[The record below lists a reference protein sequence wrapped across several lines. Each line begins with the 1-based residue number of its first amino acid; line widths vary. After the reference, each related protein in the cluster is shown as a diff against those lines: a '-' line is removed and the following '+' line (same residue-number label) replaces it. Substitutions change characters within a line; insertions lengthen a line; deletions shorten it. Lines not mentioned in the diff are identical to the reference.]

1 MTFAHNVISFYQGL
15 NYSGPLPAG
24 IGMMNPFRENDEVA
38 GVVNEF
44 YNRFYNDNHPRKLI
58 LGINPGRFGAGV
70 TGIPFTD
77 TIRLNEKCGIRFD
90 RFRTYELSSSFI
102 YEMIEAYGGV
112 KQFCGQFF
120 VSAVCPLGF
129 TRVNAKGK
137 EVNCNYY
144 DDPALIKMIY
154 RFIAESL
161 ERQIQLGIDTSSCV
175 CLGTGKNDAFLRK
188 MNAEQHFFENI
199 MTLEHPRFIM
209 QYRAKRKEEYIR
221 KYVEALNSVTP
232 CIPSQ

>member
-1 MTFAHNVISFYQGL
+1 MTFAHNVISFYKGL

-24 IGMMNPFRENDEVA
+24 INLMNPFIGNSS
-38 GVVNEF
+38 VVDVISKF
-44 YNRFYNDNHPRKLI
+44 CNRFFGDNHPRKLI

-90 RFRTYELSSSFI
+90 LFRTYEPSSSFI
-102 YEMIEAYGGV
+102 YDMIEAYGGV
-112 KQFCGQFF
+112 EKFYSQFF

-129 TRVNAKGK
+129 TRFNAKGK

-161 ERQIQLGIDTSSCV
+161 EKQIHLGIDTSSCI
-175 CLGTGKNDAFLRK
+175 CLGTGKNDAFLRRL
-188 MNAEQHFFENI
+188 NAEQHFFENI
-199 MTLEHPRFIM
+199 ITLEHPRFIM

-221 KYVEALNSVTP
+221 KYLQALNDVMGE
-232 CIPSQ
+232 

>member
-1 MTFAHNVISFYQGL
+1 MTFAQQVISFYRTL

-24 IGMMNPFRENDEVA
+24 INLMNPFSGNNSVIDVIS
-38 GVVNEF
+38 EF
-44 YNRFYNDNHPRKLI
+44 CNRFFNDSKPRKLI

-77 TIRLNEKCGIRFD
+77 TIRLNEKCGIGFD
-90 RFRTYELSSSFI
+90 RFRTYEPSSSFV
-102 YEMIEAYGGV
+102 YDMIEAYGGV
-112 KQFCGQFF
+112 EKFYSHFF

-129 TRVNAKGK
+129 TRINSKGK

-161 ERQIQLGIDTSSCV
+161 EKQIQLGIDTSTCI
-175 CLGTGKNDAFLRK
+175 CLGTGKNDAFLK
-188 MNAEQHFFENI
+188 KLNAERHFFGRI
-199 MTLEHPRFIM
+199 ITLEHPRFIM

-221 KYVEALNSVTP
+221 KYMEALNEVMEE
-232 CIPSQ
+232 

>member
-1 MTFAHNVISFYQGL
+1 MTFAHKVISFYKSL

-24 IGMMNPFRENDEVA
+24 INIMNPFRENDP
-38 GVVNEF
+38 VVDVISKF
-44 YNRFYNDNHPRKLI
+44 YNRFYNDSNPRKLI

-90 RFRTYELSSSFI
+90 RFRTYEPSSSFI
-102 YEMIEAYGGV
+102 YDMIEAYGGV
-112 KQFCGQFF
+112 EKFYGRFF

-129 TRVNAKGK
+129 TRINAKGK

-154 RFIAESL
+154 RFITDSMAK
-161 ERQIQLGIDTSSCV
+161 QIQLGIDTSACI
-175 CLGTGKNDAFLRK
+175 CLGTGKNDTFLRK
-188 MNAEQHFFENI
+188 LNAELHFFEN
-199 MTLEHPRFIM
+199 MVTLEHPRFIM

-221 KYVEALNSVTP
+221 KYVEALNDVIGS
-232 CIPSQ
+232 